1 MSISPVSNSGLYPR
15 PVVVPVN
22 NARPAAAEA
31 PLEVTPVGQIR
42 SDVMGDSFRS
52 TKEVFKAAMTGQ
64 PLPAATGLQA
74 KALGFLQK
82 GQALVSGLVAK
93 LSPVAAPQPANQ
105 VGALATPTPDTR
117 TPLEKA
123 KQVGRSALFFAAPI
137 GAAAAGAALLGW
149 FVGPIVPIIGGHVF
163 GAVGAALA
171 VGHTS
176 GMLLHGSMRLPL
188 VTKPED
194 RELNSAGVT
203 LGSAAIGAGLAAAIG
218 AAAGATVG
226 LPLLLG
232 GAALGAAP
240 RILEWAIAR
249 L

>member
-1 MSISPVSNSGLYPR
+1 MSISPISNSGLYPR
-15 PVVVPVN
+15 PVTVAVN
-22 NARPAAAEA
+22 QQPAAPAAEA

-42 SDVMGDSFRS
+42 SDVMGDSLRAATDVVRS
-52 TKEVFKAAMTGQ
+52 AMNGQ
-64 PLPAATGLQA
+64 PLQGGTPIQN
-74 KALGFLQK
+74 KVLGWIQK
-82 GQALVSGLVAK
+82 GQAAVGSLVSK
-93 LSPVAAPQPANQ
+93 LNPAAAPKP
-105 VGALATPTPDTR
+105 VMGVSATTPDTR

-123 KQVGRSALFFAAPI
+123 KQIGKSALFFAAPI

-149 FVGPIVPIIGGHVF
+149 FVGPIVPLIGGHVF
-163 GAVGAALA
+163 GAVTAALA

-240 RILEWAIAR
+240 RVLEWAIAR

>member
-1 MSISPVSNSGLYPR
+1 MSISPISNTGVYPR

-22 NARPAAAEA
+22 NQTAAPAAQA

-42 SDVMGDSFRS
+42 SDVMGDSLR
-52 TKEVFKAAMTGQ
+52 
-64 PLPAATGLQA
+64 AATDVVRSAMNGQALPGATGFQA
-74 KALGFLQK
+74 KALSLLQK
-82 GQALVSGLVAK
+82 GQAAVGALVSK
-93 LSPVAAPQPANQ
+93 LSPVAAPKPVMN
-105 VGALATPTPDTR
+105 VSATPVPDTR
-117 TPLEKA
+117 TTLEKA
-123 KQVGRSALFFAAPI
+123 KQIGRSALFFAAPI

-149 FVGPIVPIIGGHVF
+149 FVGPIVPLIGGHVF

-232 GAALGAAP
+232 GAILGAAP
-240 RILEWAIAR
+240 RALEWAIAR
-249 L
+249 I